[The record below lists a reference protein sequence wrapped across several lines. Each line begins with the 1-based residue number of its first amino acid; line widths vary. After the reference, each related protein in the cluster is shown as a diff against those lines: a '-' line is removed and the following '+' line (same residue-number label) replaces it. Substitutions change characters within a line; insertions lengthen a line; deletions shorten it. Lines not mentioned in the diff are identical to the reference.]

1 MAQVF
6 IVNQKSGRVVPGV
19 KTGRQRMQVMSHGM
33 HRALAGGAFDQVR
46 KAADEAQQV
55 LLMIAVE
62 PARRLFAD
70 FPAVSQAPAGKLAKN
85 TGNARRRRV
94 TGGRGGV

>member
-1 MAQVF
+1 
-6 IVNQKSGRVVPGV
+6 
-19 KTGRQRMQVMSHGM
+19 MQVMSLGM

-70 FPAVSQAPAGKLAKN
+70 FPAVSQAAAVKLAKN
-85 TGNARRRRV
+85 TGNARMGILNV
-94 TGGRGGV
+94 VHGVVVGLRPARSRSKSRCWSCERMT